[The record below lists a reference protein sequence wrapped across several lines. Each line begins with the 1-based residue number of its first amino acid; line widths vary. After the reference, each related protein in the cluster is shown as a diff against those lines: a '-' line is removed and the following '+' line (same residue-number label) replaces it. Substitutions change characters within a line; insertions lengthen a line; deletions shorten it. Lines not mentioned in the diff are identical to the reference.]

1 MDADITLNHCSL
13 PLEYSHLSVR
23 LVVTGPQVAVVDRML
38 YAETVVIFRLNFYNT
53 VPVHFI
59 FTLP

>member
-13 PLEYSHLSVR
+13 PLEYSHLSVK

-38 YAETVVIFRLNFYNT
+38 YAETVAIFA
-53 VPVHFI
+53 
-59 FTLP
+59 